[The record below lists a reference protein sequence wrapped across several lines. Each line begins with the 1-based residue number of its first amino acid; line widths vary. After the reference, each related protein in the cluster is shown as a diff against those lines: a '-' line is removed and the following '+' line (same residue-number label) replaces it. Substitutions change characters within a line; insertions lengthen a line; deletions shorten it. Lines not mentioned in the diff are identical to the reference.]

1 MLGLSMHRRWQHVKA
16 MKGAF
21 LQAGSTQNKRGLFVA
36 PVPELHKSSAYDL
49 DTVPNYIV
57 LPTAWFQR

>member
-1 MLGLSMHRRWQHVKA
+1 